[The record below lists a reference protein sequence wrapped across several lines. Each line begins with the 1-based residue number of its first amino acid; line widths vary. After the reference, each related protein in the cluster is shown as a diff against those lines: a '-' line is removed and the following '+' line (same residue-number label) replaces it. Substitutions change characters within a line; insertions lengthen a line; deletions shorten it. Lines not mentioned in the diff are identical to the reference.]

1 MNVYDEGAGATSA
14 PSATLNQ
21 QGITMAAVR
30 TRMFRNCIDTSRG
43 LVVSVRRSH
52 CHKRLWVVFVV
63 ALVPALLAL
72 SVLGG
77 CTSDVQD
84 RSELRDS
91 LEGPALAVFQL
102 AEAAEA
108 GDLTGVRT
116 HMDTRTVGLT
126 FARATMAQLDSGAES
141 STPPASGHS
150 GNFNPTVMEQ
160 TFAERFDEAFK
171 TGVADGTVV
180 AEGTLFS
187 AVLIEGPS
195 GVEMVNDS
203 EAVVRVT
210 LPAAGESEERT
221 VDLRLS
227 MAGQRWILVAI
238 ENTTD
243 LYGLFF

>member
-1 MNVYDEGAGATSA
+1 MSA
-14 PSATLNQ
+14 PSSTLDQ
-21 QGITMAAVR
+21 QGITMAAVTVR
-30 TRMFRNCIDTSRG
+30 VFRNCIDTSRG
-43 LVVSVRRSH
+43 LGAAVRRSH
-52 CHKRLWVVFVV
+52 CHKRLRVVFVT

-72 SVLGG
+72 TVLGG
-77 CTSDVQD
+77 CTSDAQD
-84 RSELRDS
+84 RSEMRDS

-116 HMDTRTVGLT
+116 HMDTRAVGLT
-126 FARATMAQLDSGAES
+126 FARATMAQLDSMGES
-141 STPPASGHS
+141 STPQHPTSGHS

-160 TFAERFDEAFK
+160 TFAERFDEAFRA
-171 TGVADGTVV
+171 GVADGTVV

-187 AVLIEGPS
+187 AVLTHGPG

-203 EAVVRVT
+203 EAVVHVT
-210 LPAAGESEERT
+210 LPASGESGERT